1 MHFTSNRRT
10 LLIGFAAALVGAG
23 LLAAPFRIA
32 GTTQSSQEAAVGARL
47 MRGAVD
53 LHYHVDPGYGRYE
66 NLAQAKAAGVRAL
79 LLKNHYE
86 PTAALVMLLRPQ
98 FPGLELYAG
107 FVFNRSNGGV
117 NVPGV
122 EYMASINGDPKPGK
136 IVWLPAGDTEKE
148 ARGGRNPNPNAPFVP
163 VTKNGQLLPEVKQA
177 LAVIAKN
184 NFTLASGH
192 ILAEEALLVF
202 REAKA
207 AGVQRLIATHAA
219 DLTGKM
225 TLDQMRE
232 AAKLGAWIE
241 FDYRNALEDNRT
253 DLIRGVG
260 PEHCFLS
267 EFWTKNQQPKEYA
280 GAAGVGAFAA
290 EMKRRG
296 FTERELEMMFKDNPA
311 KAIVLPVAASF
322 AGR

>member
-1 MHFTSNRRT
+1 MKITKRHKKTIR
-10 LLIGFAAALVGAG
+10 LLLVIPFAVLLAGAG
-23 LLAAPFRIA
+23 MTA
-32 GTTQSSQEAAVGARL
+32 QSSQDAAAGARL

-53 LHYHVDPGYGRYE
+53 LHYHVDPGYGTYE
-66 NLAQAKAAGVRAL
+66 NLVQAKAAGVRAL

-86 PTAALVMLLRPQ
+86 PTAAIVMLLRPQ

-117 NVPGV
+117 NVAGV
-122 EYMASINGDPKPGK
+122 EYMASIRGEPKPGK

-148 ARGGRNPNPNAPFVP
+148 AKGGRNPNPNAPFVA
-163 VTKNGQLLPEVKQA
+163 VSRNGQLVPEVKQA
-177 LAVIAKN
+177 LAVIARN

-192 ILAEEALLVF
+192 VVAEEALLAF

-225 TLDQMRE
+225 TLDQMKE
-232 AAKLGAWIE
+232 AARLGAWAE
-241 FDYRNALEDNRT
+241 FDYRNTLEENRT
-253 DLIRGVG
+253 DLIRGAG

-267 EFWTKNQQPKEYA
+267 EFWTNNQLSKEYS
-280 GAAGVGAFAA
+280 GAAWIAEFAA
-290 EMKRRG
+290 AMKKQGNTDRDRY
-296 FTERELEMMFKDNPA
+296 MIFKDDPTN
-311 KAIVLPVAASF
+311 
-322 AGR
+322 